1 MENEQKIYT
10 IADAHL
16 DTSWVW
22 TFETSVKEYIPNTF
36 NENFALFEKYP
47 EYKFNWEGSYRYE
60 LMKEY
65 YPDAFEKVKKYIAEG
80 RWSPCGS
87 CYENGDVNVPSPE
100 SLIRNVIYG
109 NGFFKDNFGIESNDI
124 FLPDCF
130 GFGKA
135 LPGIAAHCGIKGF
148 STQKLT
154 WGCAVPTPFDVG
166 RWTALDGNGLWCAIK
181 PGSYTKVYDKVRTYK
196 PILERL
202 KENSEKYGFKATFDY
217 HGVGD
222 RGGAPKEKS
231 VKTVCNEI
239 RENANNAI
247 KVLSATTKEFFDDI
261 EAMSEE
267 AKNKLPVYDGEFLMT
282 EHGAGSYTTRTASK
296 RFNRRSEL
304 LADAAERSAVA
315 AFITG
320 LADYPANVLD
330 TAWKKTIAHQFHDD
344 ITGTSWMIDYKRNW
358 NDYVQSLNLFS
369 TEYTAAVK
377 ALTGGMDT
385 SFAKGVA
392 VAVSSPVQTSG
403 TVKQAVKAYIEESK
417 LPGKFVRVFDCDGN
431 EVPSQLGTSDKKGYK
446 KVIFM
451 AEAPANGTV
460 IYDVRTADS
469 AFDGDTGLSLKGKTL
484 ANNRYTVKLDL
495 NGDIASVYDNK
506 LKRELLAAPVRNS
519 LISDITIYHYSA
531 WEVKYKDIMRTPY
544 AYASEPVFLVKENGP
559 ALCEI
564 EVIRVADGST
574 FKQYISLDA
583 ESDFVR
589 VYNEVDWRTEAADL
603 KVSFPVNANNETASY
618 DIGIGSYGRKTNTKE
633 QFEVPAQRWTDI
645 TGVDGTF
652 GVSILSDS
660 RSGWDKPD
668 GHTLR
673 LTGVHTALNNHSH
686 MTAQHLADFGIN
698 RFSYGIYGHEGKP
711 DFTPCAADRFCQ
723 PMHTFVCDSHKGKLG
738 RKFSLCSV
746 DSDTVRILGIKKA
759 QKSDD
764 IIIRLC
770 EYTGKEQKGVN
781 LAFALPV
788 AAASVIRGD
797 EEFIDE
803 YPVSDGKLVIDFK
816 PHEIRSFALKLETAD
831 KYKKKYGKIELPYNT
846 EFSSFNCDGKKAKL
860 NNGYSVPAE
869 LIPEQLLEG
878 GVGYSFL
885 DKGLNAVEC
894 CGQEID
900 VPKGAKTVH
909 FILTSISGDKNVTF
923 KADDKEYDVT
933 VQSCFEAVGAWDLIG
948 LGETGYI
955 KKQPQYFT
963 FTHTHGARGD
973 EIAKQFYLF
982 HAEIPCSKC
991 SKITLPLDKN
1001 IFILAASYSKD
1012 TNEAIPADEH
1022 FDSLNKREF
1031 NYTYSF
1037 YASRLLKESH
1047 FVTKMDK
1054 LADKIKNMDTNTVLN
1069 TERKDKLRQIV
1080 FDVKDF
1086 NVDSY
1091 RRLRQAHLF
1100 LKREVIKK

>member
-1 MENEQKIYT
+1 MENEQRIYT
-10 IADAHL
+10 IGDAHL

-22 TFETSVKEYIPNTF
+22 TFETSVKEYIPKTF

-60 LMKEY
+60 LMREY

-87 CYENGDVNVPSPE
+87 CYENGDVNIPSPE
-100 SLIRNVIYG
+100 ALIRNVIYG

-135 LPGIAAHCGIKGF
+135 LPGIAAHCGLTGF

-154 WGCAVPTPFDVG
+154 WGCSVPTPFDVG
-166 RWTALDGNGLWCAIK
+166 RWKALDGNGLWCAIK
-181 PGSYTKVYDKVRTYK
+181 PGSYTKVYDKIRTYK
-196 PILERL
+196 PILEKL

-231 VKTVCNEI
+231 VKAVCEEI
-239 RENANNAI
+239 RENAGNAI

-267 AKNKLPVYDGEFLMT
+267 AKKKLPVFDGEFLMT
-282 EHGAGSYTTRTASK
+282 EHGAGSYTSRTASK

-304 LADAAERSAVA
+304 LADAAERSAVS
-315 AFITG
+315 AFILG
-320 LADYPANVLD
+320 LADYPSNVFD
-330 TAWKKTIAHQFHDD
+330 TAWKRTIAHQFHDD

-377 ALTGGMDT
+377 AVTGAMNT
-385 SFAKGVA
+385 AFAQGVA

-403 TVKQAVKAYIEESK
+403 VVKQAVKAYVEESK
-417 LPGKFVRVFDCDGN
+417 LPGKFIRVFDSKGI
-431 EVPSQLGTSDKKGYK
+431 EVPSQLGSADKKGFK

-451 AEAPANGTV
+451 AEVPANGIAV
-460 IYDVRTADS
+460 YDVRPSDS
-469 AFDGDTGLSLKGKTL
+469 AFEGETGLSLKNKVL
-484 ANNRYTVKLDL
+484 KNNRYTVKLDL
-495 NGDIASVYDNK
+495 NGDIASVYDSK
-506 LKRELLAAPVRNS
+506 LDKELLAAPVRNE
-519 LISDITIYHYSA
+519 LVSDITYYHYSA
-531 WEVKYKDIMRTPY
+531 WEVHYKDIARKPY
-544 AYASEPVFLVKENGP
+544 AYAGEPVFLVKENGP

-583 ESDFVR
+583 ESDFIR
-589 VYNEVDWRTEAADL
+589 VFNEVDWRTESANL
-603 KVSFPVNANNETASY
+603 KVRFPVNANNDIASY

-645 TGVDGTF
+645 TGVDGKF

-673 LTGVHTALNNHSH
+673 LTGVHTATNNHSY
-686 MTAQHLADFGIN
+686 MTGQHLADFGIN
-698 RFSYGIYGHEGKP
+698 RFSYGIYGHEGNP
-711 DFTPCAADRFCQ
+711 DYTACAADRFCQ
-723 PMHTFVCDSHKGKLG
+723 PMHAFVCDTHKGKLDPV
-738 RKFSLCSV
+738 FSLCSV

-759 QKSDD
+759 QKSDE
-764 IIIRLC
+764 IVIRLC
-770 EYTGKEQKGVN
+770 EYTGKEQKGVK
-781 LAFALPV
+781 LSFVLPLIS
-788 AAASVIRGD
+788 ASEIRGD
-797 EEFIDE
+797 EELIGDAAVKE
-803 YPVSDGKLVIDFK
+803 GNLVIDFK
-816 PHEIRSFALKLETAD
+816 PHEIKSFMLKLNGVK
-831 KYKKKYGKIELPYNT
+831 KYRKKYGEIELPLNA
-846 EFSSFNCDGKKAKL
+846 EISSANCDGKKAKL

-869 LIPEQLLEG
+869 LIPAELLEG
-878 GVGYSFL
+878 GITYNFKNS
-885 DKGLNAVEC
+885 GLNAVESY
-894 CGQEID
+894 GQVID
-900 VPKGAKTVH
+900 VPKGAKTAH
-909 FILTSISGDKNVTF
+909 FILTSISGDKEVAF
-923 KADDKEYDVT
+923 KADDKEFNVT

-955 KKQPQYFT
+955 KKNPQYFT

-982 HAEIPCSKC
+982 HAEIPCDKC
-991 SKITLPLDKN
+991 SKITLPFDKN
-1001 IFILAASYSKD
+1001 IFILSASYSKD

-1022 FDSLNKREF
+1022 FDSLDKREF
-1031 NYTYSF
+1031 NYTYSC
-1037 YASRLLKESH
+1037 YAKKLLKESRYSKAMEKVVKKVEGIEPKGK
-1047 FVTKMDK
+1047 FTQ
-1054 LADKIKNMDTNTVLN
+1054 
-1069 TERKDKLRQIV
+1069 ERKEKLRK
-1080 FDVKDF
+1080 FLNNTKDNTMQSF
-1086 NVDSY
+1086 
-1091 RRLRQAHLF
+1091 RTLRAAELYI
-1100 LKREVIKK
+1100 KREIKK